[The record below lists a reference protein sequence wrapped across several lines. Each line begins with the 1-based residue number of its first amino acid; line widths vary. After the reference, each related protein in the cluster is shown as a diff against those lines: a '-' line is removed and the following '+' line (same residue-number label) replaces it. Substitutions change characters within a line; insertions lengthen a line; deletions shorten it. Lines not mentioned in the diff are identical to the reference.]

1 MIISDLSYIESAD
14 NSEVEG
20 AGYNYGYYRRRAFN
34 VAGAEALA
42 EAKGFNTKAFS
53 STHTLT
59 IEGNYSG
66 AGSSSYSE
74 SF

>member
-1 MIISDLSYIESAD
+1 SAN

-20 AGYNYGYYRRRAFN
+20 AGYGYRHGYYRRRAFN

-42 EAKGFNTKAFS
+42 EAKGFNTKAFT
-53 STHTLT
+53 STHTLV

-66 AGSSSYSE
+66 SGSSSYSE